1 MKEKLPIKSWDW
13 EITRQCNL
21 NCLHCILGN
30 TTLQHEQNTAEALNT
45 ITTIARLGGEILRI
59 TGGEPLMRKDIGLI
73 LKKASDCN
81 LQVEVITNGLMI
93 DDNFLQKFGKHIQH
107 IAVSIDG
114 QENSHNYI
122 RGEGTFKKSL
132 ASLDI
137 IMNYAIDVSV
147 SITLHTLNESQIGKL
162 IRELAL
168 RGVRRFHLNEINCEG
183 NVHKDSLLLLS
194 DMHPNE
200 RFADIFSQLQKY
212 VEIDNCNVA
221 KDTGCTISPDSLYLG
236 CNGALYACA
245 ELALITPEQK
255 IGYIFEDNIRE
266 KVHVFFDEMHSRI
279 PKKCRYYSFSIP
291 GINICL
297 NLQNTTCPLIKEVSK

>member
-1 MKEKLPIKSWDW
+1 MKEKLLIKSWDW

-30 TTLQHEQNTAEALNT
+30 TTLQHEQNTAQALNAV
-45 ITTIARLGGEILRI
+45 TTIARLGGEILRI

-73 LKKASDCN
+73 LERTSDCN
-81 LQVEVITNGLMI
+81 LQVEIITNGLMI
-93 DDNFLQKFGKHIQH
+93 DSIFLQKLGKHIQH

-114 QENSHNYI
+114 QENSHDYI
-122 RGEGTFKKSL
+122 RGKGAFKKSL
-132 ASLDI
+132 ASLDL

-147 SITLHTLNESQIGKL
+147 SITLHALNESRIGKL
-162 IRELAL
+162 IGELAL

-183 NVHKDSLLLLS
+183 NVHKNSSLLLN
-194 DMHPNE
+194 DMRPTE
-200 RFADIFSQLQKY
+200 RFANILSQLQEY
-212 VEIDNCNVA
+212 VEIDDCNVV
-221 KDTGCTISPDSLYLG
+221 KDTRCTISPDSLYIG

-266 KVHVFFDEMHSRI
+266 KVHVFFEEMRSQI

-291 GINICL
+291 GVNICL
-297 NLQNTTCPLIKEVSK
+297 NLRNTTCPLIKEVRK